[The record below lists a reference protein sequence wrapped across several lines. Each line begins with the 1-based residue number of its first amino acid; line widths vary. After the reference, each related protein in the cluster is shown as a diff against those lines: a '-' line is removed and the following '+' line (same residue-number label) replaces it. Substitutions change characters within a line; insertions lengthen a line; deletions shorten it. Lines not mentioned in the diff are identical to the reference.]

1 MPPVG
6 ERLPAS
12 KPRTPRKG
20 RDTDR
25 GLHGVP
31 GAPRR
36 AGKRRIRTL
45 AISAAGVSR

>member
-20 RDTDR
+20 RDADR

-36 AGKRRIRTL
+36 TGKLRTR
-45 AISAAGVSR
+45 AQAVSAAAVSR